1 MCARPAPFSAICF
14 RSGSA
19 LRAAKAWRPSSGFCS
34 ALARGL
40 RFWPSPFCGSAIAAL
55 TRYSSL
61 AALIASAATPA
72 VLWWSGRLP
81 EAELFL
87 LLAVLLWIMHRANIA
102 RLVAGTESKIG
113 NKAAR

>member
-1 MCARPAPFSAICF
+1 VV
-14 RSGSA
+14 
-19 LRAAKAWRPSSGFCS
+19 LW
-34 ALARGL
+34 LAV
-40 RFWPSPFCGSAIAAL
+40 ATV

-72 VLWWSGRLP
+72 VLWWSGNLP

-113 NKAAR
+113 RKSER